1 MARPIELA
9 ALAALELA
17 PPDLVSCA
25 ARAGYDHVGLPQ
37 TMPALERARR
47 LLDKRRHLLE
57 TIA

>member
-25 ARAGYDHVGLPQ
+25 ARAGYDHAGLPRDHA
-37 TMPALERARR
+37 PLERARR
-47 LLDKRRHLLE
+47 LLDKMRHLLE